1 MFSDR
6 QAYANSIDLDHSA
19 PREAVCS
26 GSSLFIIPCTFLD
39 TFLLHEIKTAIVLGV
54 PNFRSLRYKFL
65 LFFMS
70 SFQGILTLFVQ
81 WKYMPQ
87 TTHKSVFFFFFV
99 FFFCFFFPSE
109 HAVKKGIFGTIVG
122 ALF

>member
-19 PREAVCS
+19 PKEAVCS

-54 PNFRSLRYKFL
+54 PNFRSLRYKFFAFL
-65 LFFMS
+65 YVFIPGDIDCLCN
-70 SFQGILTLFVQ
+70 GNICPKPPTNL
-81 WKYMPQ
+81 Y
-87 TTHKSVFFFFFV
+87 FFFFF
-99 FFFCFFFPSE
+99 FFFS
-109 HAVKKGIFGTIVG
+109 K
-122 ALF
+122 

>member
-70 SFQGILTLFVQ
+70 SFQGILTVGAMEI
-81 WKYMPQ
+81 YAPNHPQ
-87 TTHKSVFFFFFV
+87 IFFFFF
-99 FFFCFFFPSE
+99 FFFFFFP
-109 HAVKKGIFGTIVG
+109 K
-122 ALF
+122 